1 MTEGTCR
8 TIKMNKNLNEPS
20 GICVCN
26 DSIVIAD
33 TNNHQIVTI
42 PTVELFSEVSNYFFF
57 LNLFDKQF

>member
-8 TIKMNKNLNEPS
+8 TVQTNKSLNEPS
-20 GICVCN
+20 GICLCN

-42 PTVELFSEVSNYFFF
+42 PLTEIFSEVSNYIF
-57 LNLFDKQF
+57 LNLFDK